1 MTSEAIEPSADRVHL
16 PARVVPVPAHI
27 TAAAPSLGISAA
39 QMAQQIAVQE
49 STRAARASTFARV
62 AKAID
67 AIV

>member
-27 TAAAPSLGISAA
+27 TAAAQRPGISAA
-39 QMAQQIAVQE
+39 QLAQEIALQE
-49 STRAARASTFARV
+49 STKAARASTFARV
-62 AKAID
+62 AQAID